1 MLYLWGLIRCK
12 RAANDAQHRRWV
24 SLPLG
29 EAGLAVRFQFY
40 QSRALMMMSYLGSPC
55 PPKLLLQEST
65 WAKVRPY
72 GAIALA
78 PSGVWILAQST
89 IRTARCPRSLE
100 RATQSSAKAQKVTL
114 SRFSSHHLP
123 FSPVRGPKEVTL
135 LVGARRCDL
144 ALATSTPLHPH
155 TAQGGMQS
163 HLDFV
168 LDIEVG
174 ILRRMAQ
181 NGLNDPLFSSYSG
194 SFRAR

>member
-1 MLYLWGLIRCK
+1 
-12 RAANDAQHRRWV
+12 
-24 SLPLG
+24 
-29 EAGLAVRFQFY
+29 
-40 QSRALMMMSYLGSPC
+40 
-55 PPKLLLQEST
+55 
-65 WAKVRPY
+65 
-72 GAIALA
+72 
-78 PSGVWILAQST
+78 
-89 IRTARCPRSLE
+89 
-100 RATQSSAKAQKVTL
+100 
-114 SRFSSHHLP
+114 
-123 FSPVRGPKEVTL
+123 VTL
-135 LVGARRCDL
+135 LVGARRCEL